1 MKNIKLL
8 YIIALSILL
17 PLISQAEV
25 KLPSIISDGMALQCN
40 GKAKIW
46 GRSNQ
51 PRAKKSVSTS
61 WNSITTETVAD
72 EHGDMTENMGRQT
85 FSLSD
90 NKWFL
95 WQDKTAAWQN
105 DRLYLPDE
113 AKDLGLLPVNAP
125 TGGWQVLT
133 ECNGRSVHVPGTVE
147 EFCTVSDQPQP
158 KDNGGV
164 SWWWR
169 KVKMSVGAKGK
180 RVVLHF
186 ESVRTRA
193 EVYLDG
199 RLVAYDIVGESPF
212 DADITEAVKPGE
224 EQLLA
229 VRVTNPGGEF
239 HWQDFNG
246 FQWGNY
252 QMPPGRGF
260 GGIIGRVWIDVVSPV
275 YVEDVYMQNQPD
287 ITTVKAV
294 ITVRNMGAKTVR
306 RDVVVSVREKENAV
320 AGFSGDNSVG
330 KVKKPVKTHTVK
342 AVVLTPGDNTLE
354 VELACN
360 GVQPWDLDS
369 PALYTCGVELKSGK
383 KVEDSKQQDFGF
395 RWFSPDGIGRD
406 AVLRLNGRRVMLRT
420 AISWGYWPVTGL
432 YATEDMA
439 VKQVNTAKSLG
450 LNMLNFH
457 RSIGSPIVLEKADS
471 IGLLYYEEPGSFH
484 SAGHDPF
491 IRTIVNTKL
500 QRMVKRDRSHPSIVI
515 YNLINE
521 LGGERAKDKLLV
533 AKRMDDMRKA
543 HALDPSRVMTF
554 TSGWASR
561 EDTEEDSKAH
571 MLPFDTLLHRRGWFD
586 NHRAG
591 GPATWEE
598 RYYRSPK
605 ENLMHTDNRTEVY
618 MRGEEGALSTPP
630 RIAGI
635 ASEIDST
642 GVTGWD
648 GLFWKKQ
655 YAAFEEYF
663 KRNNLAPYFG
673 SVDSLTRL
681 MGDVS
686 FDHQG
691 RRIQGM
697 RMQNLGDAYAVNGWE
712 SMPYDNHSGIV
723 DIYRNPKGNLS
734 TFRYYTQPLYV
745 AVVPRK
751 QFVSLDGD
759 KPGKVNVDIYI
770 VNEKNLT
777 GKYPMEIKVTGPEGG
792 ELVLID
798 SPILEADVKGG
809 DVFGQLLLENVELE
823 LGDIPGM
830 YRIDV
835 SLVDRDGN
843 AVATGHDDVLAVGWN
858 KKQLAGNGAL
868 FGAPDSPVAS
878 FYKKATGKELPIY
891 NKGMGKL
898 DWIVVT
904 RPSLD
909 APQPVPVQPKVDGK
923 DAFTVTFFKDDD
935 IQVPVGTGTDSN
947 IDRTFN
953 AGAQPDASLAAN
965 QSFSVIWCGK
975 ITAPQTGT
983 YMIGAKTTDGM
994 RLSVNG
1000 TRLIDEWGNNKPATF
1015 TRPVR
1020 LKAGEQAEIELMY
1033 RQRKPSGS
1041 IQMVWARPGDSPVD
1055 PNELFDRVANDGTA
1069 LLLIDNADS
1078 WMEDIARYVNVGY
1091 KGYYVVGKD
1100 WIGGVHFV
1108 KESPL
1113 FKELPV
1119 NCAMGWP
1126 YQEVVRNGDHRT
1138 GFIIDSGEM
1147 VAGSYRSWPFHLGSA
1162 VGILP
1167 CGKGRIIYSTLNIVN
1182 ALDNSSGASEVA
1194 RKLFCNFVEES
1205 SNGKSRS
1212 ENLQLIK

>member
-1 MKNIKLL
+1 MKK
-8 YIIALSILL
+8 
-17 PLISQAEV
+17 
-25 KLPSIISDGMALQCN
+25 
-40 GKAKIW
+40 
-46 GRSNQ
+46 
-51 PRAKKSVSTS
+51 
-61 WNSITTETVAD
+61 
-72 EHGDMTENMGRQT
+72 TENMTKKTFCVAICLLAGLFAGHCRTAPAKNTGRQT
-85 FSLSD
+85 LSLSD
-90 NKWFL
+90 NQWFL
-95 WQDKTAAWQN
+95 WQDTKAVWQH
-105 DRLYLPDE
+105 DRLFLPDE
-113 AKDLGLLPVNAP
+113 ARDLSVLPVNAP

-133 ECNGRSVHVPGTVE
+133 PDNGQSVHVPGTVE
-147 EFCTVSDQPQP
+147 EFKTVSAQPQP

-169 KVKMSVGAKGK
+169 TVKVPAGAKGR

-212 DADITEAVKPGE
+212 DADITDAVRPGE

-246 FQWGNY
+246 FKWGDY
-252 QMPPGRGF
+252 MMPPGRGF
-260 GGIIGRVWIDVVSPV
+260 GGIIGRVWLDVVSPV
-275 YVEDVYMQNQPD
+275 YIEDVYMQNQPD
-287 ITTVKAV
+287 VTTVKAIV
-294 ITVRNMGAKTVR
+294 TVRNTGAKKVK
-306 RDVVVSVREKENAV
+306 RDVVVSVRRKESSVAV
-320 AGFSGDNSVG
+320 KSNTIKS
-330 KVKKPVKTHTVK
+330 
-342 AVVLTPGDNTLE
+342 AVLVPGDNKLE
-354 VELACN
+354 VELACE
-360 GVQPWDLDS
+360 GVHLWDLDN
-369 PALYTCGVELKSGK
+369 PTLYTCDVQLMNGRLA
-383 KVEDSKQQDFGF
+383 EDKTLQNFGF
-395 RWFSPDGIGRD
+395 RWFAPDGIGRD

-420 AISWGYWPVTGL
+420 AISWGYWPATGL

-439 VKQVNTAKSLG
+439 VKQINTAKSLG

-457 RSIGSPIVLEKADS
+457 RSIGSPVVLEKADS

-484 SAGHDPF
+484 SAEHDPF
-491 IRTIVNTKL
+491 MRAIVNIKL
-500 QRMVKRDRSHPSIVI
+500 QRMVKRDRSHPSLVI

-521 LGGERAKDKLLV
+521 FGGERAKDKALV
-533 AKRMDDMRKA
+533 AKRMDDMRRA
-543 HALDPSRVMTF
+543 HTVDPSRVMTF

-561 EDTEEDSKAH
+561 ENADEDSKAH
-571 MLPFDTLLHRRGWFD
+571 MLPFDTVLHRRGWFD

-598 RYYRSPK
+598 GYYRSPK
-605 ENLMHTDNRTEVY
+605 DNLMYTDNRTEIY

-630 RIAGI
+630 RITEIVHA
-635 ASEIDST
+635 IDST

-655 YAAFEEYF
+655 YADFEDYF

-697 RMQNLGDAYAVNGWE
+697 RMQNLGDVYAVNGWE
-712 SMPYDNHSGIV
+712 AMPYDNHSGIV

-751 QFVSLDGD
+751 QFVRLDNDG
-759 KPGKVNVDIYI
+759 KPGKVSVDIYM

-777 GKYPMEIKVTGPEGG
+777 GKYPMEIKITDPTGGTF
-792 ELVLID
+792 VVVD
-798 SPILEADVKGG
+798 SLGFEADVKGG
-809 DVFGQLLLENVELE
+809 DVFGQLLLENEELE
-823 LGDIPGM
+823 LGNVPGM
-830 YRIDV
+830 YRIDA
-835 SLVDRDGN
+835 SLTDKDGN
-843 AVATGHDDVLAVGWN
+843 TVATGHDNVLAVKWN
-858 KKQLAGNGAL
+858 KEQLAGNGAL
-868 FGAPDSPVAS
+868 FGEENSPVSS

-891 NKGMGKL
+891 NKGMKKL

-904 RPSLD
+904 RTSLD
-909 APQPVPVQPKVDGK
+909 APQPVPAQPLVDGK
-923 DAFTVTFFKDDD
+923 EAFTVTFFKDDD
-935 IQVPVGTGTDSN
+935 IQVPAGTGTDSH

-965 QSFSVIWCGK
+965 QSFSAIWHGK
-975 ITAPQTGT
+975 IIAPQTGT

-994 RLSVNG
+994 RLKVNG
-1000 TRLIDEWGNNKPATF
+1000 TQLIDEWGNKREAMF
-1015 TRPVR
+1015 TRPVY
-1020 LKAGEQAEIELMY
+1020 LEAGEQAEIELLY

-1041 IQMVWARPGDSPVD
+1041 IQMVWSRPDDSPVN
-1055 PNELFDRVANDGTA
+1055 PKELFDRVANDGTT

-1078 WMEDIARYVNVGY
+1078 WLEDAARYVDVGY
-1091 KGYYVVGKD
+1091 KGYYVVGNN
-1100 WIGGVHFV
+1100 WIGGTHFV
-1108 KESPL
+1108 KDNPL

-1126 YQEVVRNGDHRT
+1126 YQELVRDGDHRT
-1138 GFIIDSGEM
+1138 GFLIDGGEM

-1167 CGKGRIIYSTLNIVN
+1167 FGKGKIIYSTLNIVN
-1182 ALDNSSGASEVA
+1182 ALDNPSGASEVT
-1194 RKLFCNFVEES
+1194 RKVFCNFVEAS
-1205 SNGKSRS
+1205 SSH
-1212 ENLQLIK
+1212 

>member
-1 MKNIKLL
+1 MRKKV
-8 YIIALSILL
+8 LSLVVCMLAGIGVCLVAAKGKPDGGRVRL
-17 PLISQAEV
+17 PLSGSE
-25 KLPSIISDGMALQCN
+25 
-40 GKAKIW
+40 W
-46 GRSNQ
+46 R
-51 PRAKKSVSTS
+51 
-61 WNSITTETVAD
+61 
-72 EHGDMTENMGRQT
+72 
-85 FSLSD
+85 
-90 NKWFL
+90 L
-95 WQDKTAAWQN
+95 WQDKAALWQN

-113 AKDLGLLPVNAP
+113 AKELDRLPVNAP
-125 TGGWQVLT
+125 TGGWNVLSGDAGL
-133 ECNGRSVHVPGTVE
+133 NVHVPGTVE
-147 EFCTVSDQPQP
+147 EFCTVSAQPQP
-158 KDNGGV
+158 QDNGGV

-169 KVKMSVGAKGK
+169 TIEVPAVEAGR

-193 EVYLDG
+193 EVYIDG
-199 RLVAYDIVGESPF
+199 RLVAYDVVGESPF
-212 DADITEAVKPGE
+212 DADVTHAVKPGMR
-224 EQLLA
+224 QQLA

-246 FQWGNY
+246 FKWGKY
-252 QMPPGRGF
+252 TMPPGRGF
-260 GGIIGRVWIDVVSPV
+260 GGIIGKVWMDVVSPV
-275 YVEDVYMQNQPD
+275 YIEDVYMQNQPKA
-287 ITTVKAV
+287 TAVKA
-294 ITVRNMGAKTVR
+294 ILNVRNTGGK
-306 RDVVVSVREKENAV
+306 SVKRNLELCIREKGKV
-320 AGFSGDNSVG
+320 AGGSVS
-330 KVKKPVKTHTVK
+330 PVIKTYNVSTVL
-342 AVVLTPGDNTLE
+342 VPGDNTVE
-354 VELACN
+354 VAVEHDGAQL
-360 GVQPWDLDS
+360 WDLDH
-369 PALYTCGVELKSGK
+369 PQLYTCDVALKNGK
-383 KVEDSKQQDFGF
+383 RVEDDAHRDFGF
-395 RWFSPDGIGRD
+395 RWFAPDGVGTD

-432 YATEDMA
+432 YATEEMA

-457 RSIGSPIVLEKADS
+457 RSIGSPVVLEKADS

-491 IRTIVNTKL
+491 MRTIVNTKL
-500 QRMVKRDRSHPSIVI
+500 QRMVKRDRSHPSLVI

-521 LGGERAKDKLLV
+521 FGGERAKDKLLV

-543 HALDPSRVMTF
+543 HAVDPSRVMTF

-561 EDTEEDSKAH
+561 ENAEEDSKAH
-571 MLPFDTLLHRRGWFD
+571 MLPFDTVLHRCGWFD

-598 RYYRSPK
+598 GYYRSPK
-605 ENLMHTDNRTEVY
+605 ENLMYTDNRTEVY

-630 RIAGI
+630 RIAKI
-635 ASEIDST
+635 AGETDRT

-655 YAAFEEYF
+655 YTVFEEF
-663 KRNNLAPYFG
+663 FRRHNLAPYFG
-673 SVDSLTRL
+673 TVDSLTRM

-697 RMQNLGDAYAVNGWE
+697 RMQDIGDAYAVNGWE

-751 QFVSLDGD
+751 QFVRLDGD

-770 VNEKNLT
+770 VNEKNLA
-777 GKYPMEIKVTGPEGG
+777 GKYPMEIKITGPEGG
-792 ELVLID
+792 EIAVME
-798 SPILEADVKGG
+798 SPVLEADVKGG
-809 DVFGQLLLENVELE
+809 DVFGQLLSENVELE
-823 LGDIPGM
+823 LGDTPGM

-835 SLVDRDGN
+835 SLVDRGGN
-843 AVATGHDDVLAVGWN
+843 TVATGHDDVLAVRWD

-868 FGAPDSPVAS
+868 FGDPDSPVAS

-891 NKGMGKL
+891 NKDMGKL

-909 APQPVPVQPKVDGK
+909 APQPVPAQPVVDGK
-923 DAFTVTFFKDDD
+923 EAFTVTFFKDDD
-935 IQVPVGTGTDSN
+935 IQVPVGTGTDSH

-965 QSFSVIWCGK
+965 QSFSVIWRGR

-1000 TRLIDEWGNNKPATF
+1000 VRLIDEWGNNKPATL

-1041 IQMVWARPGDSPVD
+1041 VQMVWARPGDSPVD
-1055 PNELFDRVANDGTA
+1055 PKELLDRVANDGTA
-1069 LLLIDNADS
+1069 LVLIDNADS
-1078 WMEDIARYVNVGY
+1078 WMEDIAGYVNVGY

-1126 YQEVVRNGDHRT
+1126 YQELVRNGDHRT
-1138 GFIIDSGEM
+1138 GFLLDGGET

-1182 ALDNSSGASEVA
+1182 ALDNPSEASEVV

-1205 SNGKSRS
+1205 SKGNK
-1212 ENLQLIK
+1212 

>member
-1 MKNIKLL
+1 MKN
-8 YIIALSILL
+8 
-17 PLISQAEV
+17 
-25 KLPSIISDGMALQCN
+25 
-40 GKAKIW
+40 
-46 GRSNQ
+46 
-51 PRAKKSVSTS
+51 
-61 WNSITTETVAD
+61 
-72 EHGDMTENMGRQT
+72 TENMIKKILCMVICLLAGLFAGYCRAEGGPTDKNTGRQT
-85 FSLSD
+85 LSLSG
-90 NKWFL
+90 NQWFL
-95 WQDKTAAWQN
+95 WQDTKAVWQH
-105 DRLYLPDE
+105 DRLFLPDE
-113 AKDLGLLPVNAP
+113 ARDLGQLPVNPP

-133 ECNGRSVHVPGTVE
+133 AGNGQSVHVPGTVE
-147 EFCTVSDQPQP
+147 EFKTVSVQPQP

-169 KVKMSVGAKGK
+169 TVKLPAGAKGR

-212 DADITEAVKPGE
+212 DADITDAVRPGE

-246 FQWGNY
+246 FKWGDY
-252 QMPPGRGF
+252 MMPPGRGF
-260 GGIIGRVWIDVVSPV
+260 GGIIGRVWLDVVSPV
-275 YVEDVYMQNQPD
+275 YIEDVYMQNQPD
-287 ITTVKAV
+287 VTTVKAIV
-294 ITVRNMGAKTVR
+294 TVRNTGAKKVK
-306 RDVVVSVREKENAV
+306 RDVMVSVRRKESSVAV
-320 AGFSGDNSVG
+320 KSNTIKS
-330 KVKKPVKTHTVK
+330 
-342 AVVLTPGDNTLE
+342 AVLVPGDNKLE
-354 VELACN
+354 VELACE
-360 GVQPWDLDS
+360 GVHLWDLDN
-369 PALYTCGVELKSGK
+369 PTLYTCDVQLMNGRLA
-383 KVEDSKQQDFGF
+383 EDKTLQNFGF
-395 RWFSPDGIGRD
+395 RWFAPDGIGRD

-420 AISWGYWPVTGL
+420 AISWGYWPATGL

-439 VKQVNTAKSLG
+439 VKQINTAKSLG

-457 RSIGSPIVLEKADS
+457 RSIGSPVVLEKADS

-484 SAGHDPF
+484 SAEHDPF
-491 IRTIVNTKL
+491 MRAIVNIKL
-500 QRMVKRDRSHPSIVI
+500 QRMVKRDRSHPSLVI

-521 LGGERAKDKLLV
+521 FGGERAKDNALV
-533 AKRMDDMRKA
+533 AKRMDDMRRA
-543 HALDPSRVMTF
+543 HTVDPSRVMTF

-561 EDTEEDSKAH
+561 ENADEDSKAH
-571 MLPFDTLLHRRGWFD
+571 MLPFDTVLHRRGWFD

-598 RYYRSPK
+598 GYYRSPK
-605 ENLMHTDNRTEVY
+605 DNLMYTDNRTEIY

-630 RIAGI
+630 RITEIVHA
-635 ASEIDST
+635 IDST

-655 YAAFEEYF
+655 YADFEDYF

-697 RMQNLGDAYAVNGWE
+697 RMQNLGDVYAVNGWE
-712 SMPYDNHSGIV
+712 AMPYDNHSGIV

-734 TFRYYTQPLYV
+734 MFRYYTQPLYV

-751 QFVSLDGD
+751 QFVRLDNDG
-759 KPGKVNVDIYI
+759 KPGKVSVDIYM

-777 GKYPMEIKVTGPEGG
+777 GRYPMEIKITDPTGETF
-792 ELVLID
+792 VVVD
-798 SPILEADVKGG
+798 SLGFEADVKGG
-809 DVFGQLLLENVELE
+809 DVFGQLLLENEELE
-823 LGDIPGM
+823 LGNVPGM

-835 SLVDRDGN
+835 SLTDKDGN
-843 AVATGHDDVLAVGWN
+843 TVATGHDNVLAVKWN
-858 KKQLAGNGAL
+858 KDQLAGNGAL
-868 FGAPDSPVAS
+868 FGEENSPVSS
-878 FYKKATGKELPIY
+878 FYKKATGKELPTY
-891 NKGMGKL
+891 NKGMKKL

-904 RPSLD
+904 RTSLD
-909 APQPVPVQPKVDGK
+909 APQPVPAQPPVDGK
-923 DAFTVTFFKDDD
+923 EAFTVTFFKDDD
-935 IQVPVGTGTDSN
+935 IQVPAGTGTDSH

-953 AGAQPDASLAAN
+953 AGAQPDATLAAN
-965 QSFSVIWCGK
+965 QNFSAIWHGT
-975 ITAPQTGT
+975 IIAPQTGT

-1000 TRLIDEWGNNKPATF
+1000 TRLIDEWGNNKPVVL
-1015 TRPVR
+1015 TRPVH
-1020 LKAGEQAEIELMY
+1020 LEAGERAEIELMY

-1041 IQMVWARPGDSPVD
+1041 IQMVWSRPDDSPVN
-1055 PNELFDRVANDGTA
+1055 PKELFDRVANDGTTM
-1069 LLLIDNADS
+1069 LLIDNADS
-1078 WMEDIARYVNVGY
+1078 WLEDAARYVNVGY

-1100 WIGGVHFV
+1100 WIGGTHFV
-1108 KESPL
+1108 KDNPL

-1126 YQEVVRNGDHRT
+1126 YQELVRDGDHRT
-1138 GFIIDSGEM
+1138 GFLIDGGEM
-1147 VAGSYRSWPFHLGSA
+1147 IAGSYRSWPFHLGSA

-1167 CGKGRIIYSTLNIVN
+1167 CGKGKIIYSTLNIVN
-1182 ALDNSSGASEVA
+1182 ALDNPSGASEVA
-1194 RKLFCNFVEES
+1194 RKVFCNFVEAAAS
-1205 SNGKSRS
+1205 H
-1212 ENLQLIK
+1212 